1 VVTPF
6 SEENISS
13 IEVIRTFLPS
23 VDSEELKWHWDQE
36 DREIVF
42 ISRNDWKYQIDNDLP
57 RSCQGT
63 VLIKAGTWHRVIKG
77 KSELRVKITK
87 YQNSE
92 DI

>member
-13 IEVIRTFLPS
+13 NEVIRTFLPS
-23 VDSEELKWHWDQE
+23 LNQEDLKWHWDDE

-42 ISRNDWKYQIDNDLP
+42 ISVNDWKYQIDNDLP
-57 RSCQGT
+57 RPCDGS
-63 VLIKAGTWHRVIKG
+63 VFIKAGTWHRVIKG